1 VVCSLLSTVLPQ
13 DGSCPLFSG
22 KTMTISFNFRRRAK
36 PNVHLRIWNV
46 TRGTELGASVE
57 LANHSAARRKGLLG
71 RDSLFAGEGLWIL
84 PCQAVHTVGMRFP
97 IDLVYLDRDLRV
109 RKVRSNV
116 YPWRLSAC
124 VSAHSV
130 LELAPGTIQETQTN
144 RGDQLK
150 ISSPVAPAGS

>member
-1 VVCSLLSTVLPQ
+1 
-13 DGSCPLFSG
+13 
-22 KTMTISFNFRRRAK
+22 MTISFNFRRRAK

-57 LANHSAARRKGLLG
+57 LANHSAARRKGLLE
-71 RDSLFAGEGLWIL
+71 RDSLLAGEGLWIL

-130 LELAPGTIQETQTN
+130 LELAPGTIQETRTN

-150 ISSPVAPAGS
+150 ISSSVAPAGS

>member
-1 VVCSLLSTVLPQ
+1 MEAALC
-13 DGSCPLFSG
+13 FSG
-22 KTMTISFNFRRRAK
+22 KTMTISLNFRRQAK
-36 PNVHLRIWNV
+36 LNVHLRIWNV
-46 TRGTELGASVE
+46 TRETELAANVE
-57 LANHSAARRKGLLG
+57 VADHSAARRKGLLG

-124 VSAHSV
+124 VCAHSV
-130 LELAPGTIQETQTN
+130 LELTPGTIQETQTN

-150 ISSPVAPAGS
+150 ICPPVASPGS

>member
-1 VVCSLLSTVLPQ
+1 MEAALC
-13 DGSCPLFSG
+13 FSG
-22 KTMTISFNFRRRAK
+22 ETMTTSFNFRRRAK

-46 TRGTELGASVE
+46 TRETELAASVE
-57 LANHSAARRKGLLG
+57 LANHSAARGKGLLG
-71 RDSLFAGEGLWIL
+71 RDSLLAGEGLWIL

-130 LELAPGTIQETQTN
+130 LELAPGTIQETRTN

-150 ISSPVAPAGS
+150 VSSPVAPPGS

>member
-1 VVCSLLSTVLPQ
+1 MEAALC
-13 DGSCPLFSG
+13 FSG

-46 TRGTELGASVE
+46 TRETELAASVE
-57 LANHSAARRKGLLG
+57 LADHSAARRKGLLG

-124 VSAHSV
+124 VCAHSV
-130 LELAPGTIQETQTN
+130 LELAPGTIQETQTD

-150 ISSPVAPAGS
+150 ISPPVASPGS

>member
-1 VVCSLLSTVLPQ
+1 MESALC
-13 DGSCPLFSG
+13 FSG
-22 KTMTISFNFRRRAK
+22 ETMTTSFNFRRRTK

-46 TRGTELGASVE
+46 TREIELAASVE

-116 YPWRLSAC
+116 NPWRLSAC

-130 LELAPGTIQETQTN
+130 LELAPGTIQDTQTN

>member
-1 VVCSLLSTVLPQ
+1 MEAARC
-13 DGSCPLFSG
+13 FSG
-22 KTMTISFNFRRRAK
+22 ERMTISFNFRRRAK

-46 TRGTELGASVE
+46 TRETELGASVE
-57 LANHSAARRKGLLG
+57 LANHGAARRKGLLG

-84 PCQAVHTVGMRFP
+84 PCHAVHTVGMRFP

-116 YPWRLSAC
+116 NPWRLSAC

>member
-1 VVCSLLSTVLPQ
+1 MEAA
-13 DGSCPLFSG
+13 PLFSG

-46 TRGTELGASVE
+46 TRETELAASVE

-97 IDLVYLDRDLRV
+97 IDLV
-109 RKVRSNV
+109 
-116 YPWRLSAC
+116 
-124 VSAHSV
+124 
-130 LELAPGTIQETQTN
+130 
-144 RGDQLK
+144 
-150 ISSPVAPAGS
+150 